1 MSVGLASGPRV
12 ATSGSVPSHGRSV
25 GARGHCLSLVRAAD
39 RPTAAARYGR
49 MFPDL
54 DPLRA
59 DPRVLMRAGGKGEI
73 CDAAAALGQ
82 ISPGSDDATEAAG
95 WPFFGQLVAHD
106 ITADRSPCG
115 CRELGHVMRP
125 AVLVYETAESVSSQ
139 RPDSRC
145 RRAGEC
151 GLRAGA
157 DRVIGVGGGCCS
169 ARRTPAALPRGG
181 AVR

>member
-82 ISPGSDDATEAAG
+82 ITRRDDATEAAG

-115 CRELGHVMRP
+115 CREPGHVMRP
-125 AVLVYETAESVSSQ
+125 ADTRV
-139 RPDSRC
+139 RD
-145 RRAGEC
+145 RRAGLVAAVGRSLPE
-151 GLRAGA
+151 
-157 DRVIGVGGGCCS
+157 GGGV
-169 ARRTPAALPRGG
+169 RPAGG
-181 AVR
+181 C